1 MIVTCCNR
9 KFRMTHI
16 FWFDQY
22 KKGFSFIFL
31 QNRKMIHHLAYVKK
45 WWWENFPLDTIFLS
59 KLWQVFWKLQLIE
72 NDDQTMIFF
81 SQEVWNLEEG
91 SFGFTNEKVLLHTLQ
106 SLSKK
111 LHTYFHTSEEVESFI
126 AHRYSKISNKQV
138 GLN

>member
-1 MIVTCCNR
+1 MWIVTCCNR

-31 QNRKMIHHLAYVKK
+31 TKRKDDSSCLAYVKK

-81 SQEVWNLEEG
+81 HKKFETLRKDHLVSLMKKFCYTHYSLYQK
-91 SFGFTNEKVLLHTLQ
+91 SFTHIFIQVRKLRVLLHIGTLR
-106 SLSKK
+106 SL
-111 LHTYFHTSEEVESFI
+111 I
-126 AHRYSKISNKQV
+126 NR
-138 GLN
+138 